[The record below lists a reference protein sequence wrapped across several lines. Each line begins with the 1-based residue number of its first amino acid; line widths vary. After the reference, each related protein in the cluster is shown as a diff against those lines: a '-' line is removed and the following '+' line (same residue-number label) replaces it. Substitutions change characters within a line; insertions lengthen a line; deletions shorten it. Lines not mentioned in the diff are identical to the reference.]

1 MYKFMAKHLGLKIEK
16 LTDKYGKINNSNVQL
31 LERPAL
37 EVFPDKVYPAG
48 SVKTCEDVVK
58 LLDSYK

>member
-1 MYKFMAKHLGLKIEK
+1 MAKHLGLNIEK
-16 LTDKYGKINNSNVQL
+16 LTDKYSKINNSNVQL